1 MKGERYRMKIEMIGY
16 NDTKTIAIY
25 SSIKMLPFLIVSFI
39 VSLLSLIPLFIFKIY
54 ELLYI
59 FILPGLLLFIIVFQ
73 YVINSNY
80 KNYLKGSKTKHIF
93 CLEDGTLYKDKKEIK
108 SISDIRL
115 YKFRRFL
122 FLELKQSYYRIMNE
136 DFISGSREE
145 FLSQLRFYPKHYI
158 AFNLPPKTEEEI
170 ETLIFSQIE
179 TEGKERLF
187 YSLDKRKIIYIYKNS
202 VGSYSIGRETMF
214 IECDE
219 ERCYSGKYGWW
230 EPIWN
235 DPTIS
240 FYGTLEEALKGIE
253 EEIKDYDELEF

>member
-16 NDTKTIAIY
+16 NDTKAIGIY
-25 SSIKMLPFLIVSFI
+25 SSIKMIPFLIVSII
-39 VSLLSLIPLFIFKIY
+39 VSLLSLIPLFIFEIY
-54 ELLYI
+54 ELLNI
-59 FILPGLLLFIIVFQ
+59 FILPGLLLLIIVFQ
-73 YVINSNY
+73 YVINSND
-80 KNYLKGSKTKHIF
+80 KNFLKGSNTKHIF
-93 CLEDGTLYKDKKEIK
+93 CLEDGTLYKDREEIK

-115 YKFRRFL
+115 YKFRRYL

-179 TEGKERLF
+179 TKGKERLF
-187 YSLDKRKIIYIYKNS
+187 YSNDKRKILYVYKNS
-202 VGSYSIGRETMF
+202 VGSYSIGREAMF
-214 IECDE
+214 IARDE
-219 ERCYSGKYGWW
+219 ERYYSGKYGWW
-230 EPIWN
+230 EPVWN
-235 DPTIS
+235 DQTIS